1 MTRAEMTIEE
11 AIKYAE
17 ALKEKEQAR
26 IEFYRR
32 GHAHAP
38 EVCYSDLAFLSATI
52 SALREQEERRWIPVT
67 ERLPEDSTYVLARLS
82 GGAIYQALCLTKG
95 SKQWYSA
102 NHERF
107 VNKDTV
113 THWMPLPKPPIGE

>member
-1 MTRAEMTIEE
+1 MTREE
-11 AIKYAE
+11 AIRFANYAQCMAKLQDVKEFYALAE
-17 ALKEKEQAR
+17 A
-26 IEFYRR
+26 
-32 GHAHAP
+32 
-38 EVCYSDLAFLSATI
+38 
-52 SALREQEERRWIPVT
+52 ALREQEERRWIPVT